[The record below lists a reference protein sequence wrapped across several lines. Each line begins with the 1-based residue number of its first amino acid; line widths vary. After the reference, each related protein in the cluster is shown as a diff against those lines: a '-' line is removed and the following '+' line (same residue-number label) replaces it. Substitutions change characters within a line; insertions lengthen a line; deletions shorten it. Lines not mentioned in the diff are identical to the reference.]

1 MYYSETIANSRAER
15 RAAVAFW
22 SFRWTD
28 FSQPSRRVGARDS
41 VNKVFK
47 IKSTPAGKSWISNAS
62 QREMAKIQAGV
73 SDVTVSIDREKMKL
87 ENHTPPNSSTVIA
100 GVNFSWGDFPLDWK
114 REMESLAFCVI
125 IREAEEEWGTY
136 YWCDFFKGGMN
147 KLPKVLLLSDF
158 NLRI

>member
-73 SDVTVSIDREKMKL
+73 SDVAVSIDREKMKL
-87 ENHTPPNSSTVIA
+87 ENHTPRTVA
-100 GVNFSWGDFPLDWK
+100 PS
-114 REMESLAFCVI
+114 SLASIFRAGIFLWTGSGKWKAWLFVSFFVRLRRNEGHI
-125 IREAEEEWGTY
+125 FGAI
-136 YWCDFFKGGMN
+136 FFKVEWISCQ
-147 KLPKVLLLSDF
+147 KFYYCLIS
-158 NLRI
+158 I